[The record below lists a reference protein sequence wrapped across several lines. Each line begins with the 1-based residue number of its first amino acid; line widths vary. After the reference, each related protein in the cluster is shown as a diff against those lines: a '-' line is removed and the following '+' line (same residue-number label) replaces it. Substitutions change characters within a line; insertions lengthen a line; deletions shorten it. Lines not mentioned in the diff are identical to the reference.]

1 MMKSP
6 SDNAASPGGAGR
18 SERARS
24 ESETSAKPATGGA
37 ARPPDP
43 GESSI
48 VLATFPS
55 AGAAERTVMQLGR
68 AFRNMARRG
77 HADAFI
83 VTGDQHGSF
92 SLVQSRV
99 VTASGLVGAVM
110 RVSASVMVGF
120 HGLVSA
126 LRGARTG
133 ATAVRSHGRRVG
145 SGADRARELLG
156 QAGEHG
162 AGLVIRCPDD
172 VTADTVEARA
182 TQRAS
187 DHWHGSRSEFL
198 AALQRRGGEYDWL
211 HKVVGMPAHGGRQP

>member
-1 MMKSP
+1 MGVCAPRILGRCEACSETTSRLARYACGRVQRNEKRLKCDKGTMMKSP

-77 HADAFI
+77 HADAFV
-83 VTGDQHGSF
+83 VTGDEHGSF

-162 AGLVIRCPDD
+162 AGLVN
-172 VTADTVEARA
+172 
-182 TQRAS
+182 S
-187 DHWHGSRSEFL
+187 LSR
-198 AALQRRGGEYDWL
+198 
-211 HKVVGMPAHGGRQP
+211 